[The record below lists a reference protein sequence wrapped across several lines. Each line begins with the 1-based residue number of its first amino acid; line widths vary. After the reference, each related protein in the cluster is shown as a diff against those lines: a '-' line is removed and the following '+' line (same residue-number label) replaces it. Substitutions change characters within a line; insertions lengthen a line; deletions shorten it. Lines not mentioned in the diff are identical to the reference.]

1 MLSRQRILDL
11 VLLLMLTLSVAD
23 STSPCPHERKMT
35 QNNSL
40 PLAAANTTK
49 MVLVGEQAVLCCP
62 LQHWEEVIVTTWEII
77 HTNKVPCKIAYL
89 RSTNE
94 TVKNNCTDEQ
104 ITWNFKPDQR
114 PDLQIDVVALIHEGY
129 YKCEIAEPNGNYYHG
144 YNLQVLVPPEVSL
157 SLDKNRT
164 AVCKAVA
171 GKPAAQISW
180 FPEWGCVTE
189 TESPSNDTGTVK
201 STCHCSNSNVTVVT
215 CLVSHSTGNRSLSI
229 ELPSGAQTG
238 KSYAKYIIS
247 SIILLII
254 LGFICFLK
262 SSSFRKCKSKKPD
275 SIPVVE
281 EDEMQPYASYTEKSN
296 TLYDTAN
303 IARIPQL
310 SESELECLKYSNCAT
325 EHRME
330 TEFPPE

>member
-23 STSPCPHERKMT
+23 STSLCPHERKMT

-49 MVLVGEQAVLCCP
+49 TVLVGEQAVLCCP
-62 LQHWEEVIVTTWEII
+62 LQHWEEVLITTWEII
-77 HTNKVPCKIAYL
+77 QTNKVPCRIAYM

-94 TVKNNCTDEQ
+94 IVNNNCTDEQ
-104 ITWNFKPDQR
+104 ITWIFKPDQR

-144 YNLQVLVPPEVSL
+144 YNLQVL
-157 SLDKNRT
+157 
-164 AVCKAVA
+164 
-171 GKPAAQISW
+171 
-180 FPEWGCVTE
+180 
-189 TESPSNDTGTVK
+189 
-201 STCHCSNSNVTVVT
+201 
-215 CLVSHSTGNRSLSI
+215 
-229 ELPSGAQTG
+229 GAQTG

-254 LGFICFLK
+254 MGFICFLK
-262 SSSFRKCKSKKPD
+262 SSSFRKCKSEKPD

-303 IARIPQL
+303 IARIPQF
-310 SESELECLKYSNCAT
+310 SASELSV
-325 EHRME
+325 
-330 TEFPPE
+330 